1 VIGENLNLRRTAYLE
16 VPKGLV
22 AGYVHNQVAV
32 GLGKL
37 GVLVGLASEAEPAAL
52 ADLGKQLAMH
62 IAAANPRA
70 VDVAGLDPALVERER
85 QIYAEQARASGK
97 PESII
102 AKMVEGRLRK
112 FYEEAVLLEQ
122 AFVVDP
128 EKRVKEVI
136 AAAAKAAG
144 APITVTGFV
153 RLQLGEGIEKETG
166 DLAAEV
172 AKLTRA

>member
-1 VIGENLNLRRTAYLE
+1 
-16 VPKGLV
+16 
-22 AGYVHNQVAV
+22 
-32 GLGKL
+32 
-37 GVLVGLASEAEPAAL
+37 
-52 ADLGKQLAMH
+52 MH